1 MGARYHPRV
10 PIIAITALVLSA
22 ALLAGMVAVLVL
34 LRKGEGPRFS
44 VSRAYDENRR
54 EAVRVL
60 TGENVDHVAG
70 SQWYDPARRRPAVDD
85 PVSAAYQEAVGAALE
100 AVVPAERGLAFE
112 ADGVARLTAEGTWVV
127 PAIATAD
134 LRAEELDRL
143 AAKARLVV
151 GLVLFNPEPPGGDAK
166 RVTLPIQV
174 LFPSLER
181 AGRDDLVAGFEEL
194 RARAERR
201 SGAAGG

>member
-1 MGARYHPRV
+1 V
-10 PIIAITALVLSA
+10 PVIAIAALVLSA

-60 TGENVDHVAG
+60 TGEKVDHVAG
-70 SQWYDPARRRPAVDD
+70 TQWYDPARRRPAADD
-85 PVSAAYQEAVGAALE
+85 PVAAAYREAVGAALE

-112 ADGVARLTAEGTWVV
+112 ADGVARLESERTWVV

-134 LRAEELDRL
+134 LRAEELDRWGE
-143 AAKARLVV
+143 KARLVV

-166 RVTLPIQV
+166 RITLPIQV

-181 AGRDDLVAGFEEL
+181 AGRDDLVARFGEL
-194 RARAERR
+194 HARAEQG
-201 SGAAGG
+201 SEAAGG